1 MSHPVYPG
9 GQPSTWAQHLL
20 DAGNPDVPE
29 YGSPAWHALPADSPA
44 RVAACVR
51 AAEAWRVYTDPEETA
66 RRLAAEVAELRY
78 QQECYEAQVAEEEW
92 QAVRDRLARPA
103 PSQRVLRVRR
113 GDFTGAVRALEQEER
128 VAHLPFSEGLP
139 YPAVAGEGEG
149 PLPALPSTASMIRRV
164 S

>member
-1 MSHPVYPG
+1 MI
-9 GQPSTWAQHLL
+9 QPQPTWATALIRA
-20 DAGNPDVPE
+20 AGGRVPE
-29 YGSPAWHALPADSPA
+29 YGSPEWHALPEDSPA
-44 RVAACVR
+44 RVASCVI
-51 AAEAWRVYTDPEETA
+51 AAECWRQYTDPEETA